1 VPHCK
6 TLLGAIEQMK
16 PTVLIGVSTIAGAFS
31 QEVLKVRGR
40 GVFSGVG

>member
-6 TLLGAIEQMK
+6 TLLDAIGQMK
-16 PTVLIGVSTIAGAFS
+16 ATVLIGVSTIAGAFS
-31 QEVLKVRGR
+31 QEVLKVRER

>member
-1 VPHCK
+1 MPHCK